1 MRRVFIS
8 LERDEYGR
16 TYLAIVNEPAL
27 RPNDDKSL
35 EPPQAH
41 VISMDVS
48 AFSVRYRDPRDG
60 SWSEKWEEDQ
70 LPPSAVEY
78 TVAFGERGG
87 RFPPVVVTR
96 SVDIPVAV
104 FAAAGGM
111 AVPGVPVGGI
121 NTTNPPTRG
130 PTQ

>member
-1 MRRVFIS
+1 MNV
-8 LERDEYGR
+8 
-16 TYLAIVNEPAL
+16 PAL
-27 RPNDDKSL
+27 RPTDDRSL

-48 AFSVRYRDPRDG
+48 GFSVRYRDPRDG
-60 SWSEKWEEDQ
+60 SWSEKWEDDQ

-96 SVDIPVAV
+96 SVDIPVAI

-111 AVPGVPVGGI
+111 PVPGVSNSRI
-121 NTTNPPTRG
+121 NTTNPPTG
-130 PTQ
+130 GAKQ